1 MKKLGK
7 KAIVRIFKLV
17 AFVLAAVLLFFL
29 IKNKWDVG
37 NAFKD
42 MMGLFGL

>member
-1 MKKLGK
+1 MKRLGK

-17 AFVLAAVLLFFL
+17 AFVLAAILMFFL

-42 MMGLFGL
+42 MASLLGR